1 MVQHNLRSVCLSV
14 CECVCVCLCASVRPI
29 REGFLQF
36 DRECKIFGSPIQ
48 ITRVISFCMW
58 LAMFN
63 PKYFLLAFFLSYI
76 SICEV
81 RMFQSIL
88 SILPNVVYVV
98 DSLLVSFIEYN
109 MHACLF
115 VCLSVC
121 VIPCGSVVPGRVDP
135 NFVYVISFTHVNSTF
150 YMSIK
155 ISEKRG
161 NRISCSRT
169 AQVDKVTFV
178 FCFYFFIVLIAGKPT
193 RSKQSVFGG
202 NE

>member
-1 MVQHNLRSVCLSV
+1 M
-14 CECVCVCLCASVRPI
+14 CVCLCASVRPI

-36 DRECKIFGSPIQ
+36 DRECKIFGRPIQ
-48 ITRVISFCMW
+48 ITRGISFCMW

-115 VCLSVC
+115 VCL
-121 VIPCGSVVPGRVDP
+121 
-135 NFVYVISFTHVNSTF
+135 YV
-150 YMSIK
+150 
-155 ISEKRG
+155 
-161 NRISCSRT
+161 
-169 AQVDKVTFV
+169 
-178 FCFYFFIVLIAGKPT
+178 
-193 RSKQSVFGG
+193 
-202 NE
+202 

>member
-1 MVQHNLRSVCLSV
+1 MCVYVRVFVPFERGFYSLTESVKFSVLRSKLQGLLVSV
-14 CECVCVCLCASVRPI
+14 CGLQCLI
-29 REGFLQF
+29 LNIFFL
-36 DRECKIFGSPIQ
+36 R
-48 ITRVISFCMW
+48 
-58 LAMFN
+58 
-63 PKYFLLAFFLSYI
+63 FLSYI

-178 FCFYFFIVLIAGKPT
+178 FCFYFFVVLIAGKPT

>member
-1 MVQHNLRSVCLSV
+1 
-14 CECVCVCLCASVRPI
+14 
-29 REGFLQF
+29 
-36 DRECKIFGSPIQ
+36 
-48 ITRVISFCMW
+48 
-58 LAMFN
+58 
-63 PKYFLLAFFLSYI
+63 
-76 SICEV
+76 
-81 RMFQSIL
+81 MFQSIL

-178 FCFYFFIVLIAGKPT
+178 FIFLLY
-193 RSKQSVFGG
+193 
-202 NE
+202 